1 MTTRVTVNLPDEAVA
16 ALKKQAAEREITV
29 TEALRQA
36 IMTQQ
41 TLYEESKQ
49 GTKVLLERPDTS
61 LRQVIIK

>member
-1 MTTRVTVNLPDEAVA
+1 MATRVTFNLPDEAVA
-16 ALKKQAAEREITV
+16 ALKQQAEEREITV

-49 GTKVLLERPDTS
+49 GTKVLLERPDSS